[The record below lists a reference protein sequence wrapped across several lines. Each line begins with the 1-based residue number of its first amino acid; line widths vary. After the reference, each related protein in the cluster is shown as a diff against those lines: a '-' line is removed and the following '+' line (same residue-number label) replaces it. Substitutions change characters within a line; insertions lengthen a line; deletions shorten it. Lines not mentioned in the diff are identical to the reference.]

1 MKTLLL
7 TPGSRRDPR
16 QHPGPRP
23 PLHLPPLLRLRQVL
37 QASRL
42 DRLPAAAQEERG
54 QDALLQHP
62 GNCLLH
68 LLGLFLLV
76 GGAVGGGCLATAAIV
91 TTNFGQSRNRETAA
105 PNVTE
110 PPRMSGEGHAQLR
123 TGESRPLYLSGNLN
137 LSFCHFYLFLGV
149 VWIKKFGQKSD
160 IVGRGEGGFVR
171 HRCLVLTFEKI
182 KKSFKMFKM
191 L

>member
-62 GNCLLH
+62 GPGLLH
-68 LLGLFLLV
+68 LLLLGGHLLLHLV
-76 GGAVGGGCLATAAIV
+76 GGAVGGGRLVATAATG
-91 TTNFGQSRNRETAA
+91 TTNFWRSRDRETAA
-105 PNVTE
+105 AAA
-110 PPRMSGEGHAQLR
+110 S
-123 TGESRPLYLSGNLN
+123 SRPR
-137 LSFCHFYLFLGV
+137 
-149 VWIKKFGQKSD
+149 W
-160 IVGRGEGGFVR
+160 R
-171 HRCLVLTFEKI
+171 
-182 KKSFKMFKM
+182 
-191 L
+191 